1 MKDKIKAVIVD
12 DIDNMRLQLKKLLSK
27 FDQIQLVGEATDID
41 QATSIIDKQR
51 PDLLFLDINLNGLS
65 ELNLIKSVGYQ
76 PMVVFIASNIDF
88 AINAFELNAV
98 DYLLKPFSLERM
110 KKAIDKVVNKWKHF
124 SIEEDIS
131 SKFSAEHIILLS
143 FDDKM
148 SFVRVKEI
156 NYIEAYGNYTKVNL
170 NDGKLSITYNSI
182 KNWQTTLPEELFIQ
196 IHRSTIVNISNIAK
210 IEKCV
215 NDTGRIY
222 LNGIIKPF
230 EISRNFFF
238 QIKKKYK
245 I

>member
-1 MKDKIKAVIVD
+1 
-12 DIDNMRLQLKKLLSK
+12 
-27 FDQIQLVGEATDID
+27 
-41 QATSIIDKQR
+41 
-51 PDLLFLDINLNGLS
+51 
-65 ELNLIKSVGYQ
+65 
-76 PMVVFIASNIDF
+76 
-88 AINAFELNAV
+88 
-98 DYLLKPFSLERM
+98 
-110 KKAIDKVVNKWKHF
+110 
-124 SIEEDIS
+124 
-131 SKFSAEHIILLS
+131 
-143 FDDKM
+143 
-148 SFVRVKEI
+148 VRVKEI